1 MTTLMRWDPFRELEE
16 MSTRLGTML
25 GRNFGRTGIES
36 FGDWSPAVDV
46 QETGTEYLVKADLP
60 EMTKEQKAAEEKV
73 SKLFAQNCS
82 GIRIP
87 IMKLPALMKLGLDA
101 LAVGKTDK
109 EVGDLLYEKAVAF
122 GKDG

>member
-1 MTTLMRWDPFRELEE
+1 
-16 MSTRLGTML
+16 ML
-25 GRNFGRTGIES
+25 
-36 FGDWSPAVDV
+36 
-46 QETGTEYLVKADLP
+46 K
-60 EMTKEQKAAEEKV
+60 MTKEQKAAEEKV